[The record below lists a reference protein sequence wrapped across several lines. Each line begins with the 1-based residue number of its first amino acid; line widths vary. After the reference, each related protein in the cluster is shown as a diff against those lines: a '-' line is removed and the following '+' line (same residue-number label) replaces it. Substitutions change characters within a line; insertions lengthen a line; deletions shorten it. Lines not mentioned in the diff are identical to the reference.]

1 MKKFFTG
8 VFQTNLFI
16 DTEELSEMQISSQV
30 IFKDIVNRFR
40 ATYLKMYFFEIIFQT
55 ICC

>member
-8 VFQTNLFI
+8 LFQKNLFI

-40 ATYLKMYFFEIIFQT
+40 ATYLKNGFF
-55 ICC
+55 